1 MRLSVYLCVC
11 LRLSV
16 GLSVYLSTCLSVGRS
31 AYLSVCVSVFW
42 FSCLSVCLWVCL
54 SLPVSV
60 CLSVCLS
67 IFVSVCFY
75 LSFRLANL
83 RLESFRLTCC
93 VYSCWS
99 FLFSTTHPKR
109 NICFSVFRETTCNL
123 AKTFYCYVFE
133 MTTERIVSFFYVL
146 EYIQMTVVI
155 QLSVLSWWRNFVID
169 HGNCLFSFQAKVVLY
184 SIGK

>member
-16 GLSVYLSTCLSVGRS
+16 GLSVYLSTCLSVCQSVGQPICPCVC
-31 AYLSVCVSVFW
+31 LSFGSPV
-42 FSCLSVCLWVCL
+42 CLSVCLWVCL
-54 SLPVSV
+54 SLPV
-60 CLSVCLS
+60 SVCLS